1 MSHRG
6 LETLRHRTD
15 AQDRVFYSHKG
26 AQMGLIQLGTHCV
39 HNVSVSRT
47 PLQVTSDKVTK
58 CFFDLQK
65 MTGEGEKEKQI
76 SNYNYIYLY
85 IIYNI

>member
-1 MSHRG
+1 
-6 LETLRHRTD
+6 
-15 AQDRVFYSHKG
+15 
-26 AQMGLIQLGTHCV
+26 MGLIQLGTHCV

-85 IIYNI
+85 ILYIIYISIYNLLETFWSFFKMVLSLCHLSL